1 MAAGRSDHL
10 VARQAA
16 LLACVFPNVDA
27 DYRLILQ
34 DPLVAILVKLGLGN
48 Y

>member
-1 MAAGRSDHL
+1 MAAARSDHL

-16 LLACVFPNVDA
+16 LLACVLPNVDA
-27 DYRLILQ
+27 DYRLILL
-34 DPLVAILVKLGLGN
+34 DPLVTLLVKLGLGN